1 MVTEDAAEDIMRS
14 VRGVRRAA
22 SRARAG
28 GRRPTASS
36 IQKHRILVGIVFERC
51 NRPDASTTREV
62 KKAAHPRPRVAYGS
76 SARRA
81 RGRGATT
88 TTGDARARRSTH
100 ARRARGATARAA
112 IAVIAAVCATT
123 TTTTTT
129 ATAIG
134 AARAASTRAV
144 RYGARRDVGGEG
156 RLGTTRARASSSSVD
171 DARAMASYPAPIVVE
186 PRGGDANAAMILL
199 HGLGDTGR
207 GWAGAA
213 RQIPTPAGAHV
224 RWVFPTAKTMPVTLN
239 GGMRMTAWFDLNAL
253 DERSIVDDRG
263 EIDASVE
270 YLNALVREQMD
281 KGIPSEKIMIGGFSQ
296 GGAIALT
303 AALRSEVK
311 LAGCVAMS
319 TYLPL
324 RADYPDRFGAH
335 AKSLKIFQAHG
346 TSDMVLQYSYGKMS
360 AELMQAAGVDVDF
373 KTYNGMAHSACA
385 EEFDDVAD
393 FLKARLA
400 G

>member
-1 MVTEDAAEDIMRS
+1 MRVGPQS
-14 VRGVRRAA
+14 
-22 SRARAG
+22 ARA
-28 GRRPTASS
+28 S
-36 IQKHRILVGIVFERC
+36 
-51 NRPDASTTREV
+51 
-62 KKAAHPRPRVAYGS
+62 
-76 SARRA
+76 
-81 RGRGATT
+81 GATT
-88 TTGDARARRSTH
+88 TTGDAR

-123 TTTTTT
+123 TTTTTATAT

-134 AARAASTRAV
+134 AARAASRRAV

>member
-1 MVTEDAAEDIMRS
+1 
-14 VRGVRRAA
+14 
-22 SRARAG
+22 
-28 GRRPTASS
+28 
-36 IQKHRILVGIVFERC
+36 
-51 NRPDASTTREV
+51 
-62 KKAAHPRPRVAYGS
+62 
-76 SARRA
+76 
-81 RGRGATT
+81 
-88 TTGDARARRSTH
+88 
-100 ARRARGATARAA
+100 
-112 IAVIAAVCATT
+112 
-123 TTTTTT
+123 
-129 ATAIG
+129 
-134 AARAASTRAV
+134 
-144 RYGARRDVGGEG
+144 
-156 RLGTTRARASSSSVD
+156 VD

-186 PRGGDANAAMILL
+186 PGGGDANAAMILL

-213 RQIPTPAGAHV
+213 QQIPAPAGANV

-281 KGIPSEKIMIGGFSQ
+281 KGIPSDRILIGGFSQ

-335 AKSLKIFQAHG
+335 ARSLKILQAHG

>member
-1 MVTEDAAEDIMRS
+1 MFTHSYSSA
-14 VRGVRRAA
+14 RRAS
-22 SRARAG
+22 SR
-28 GRRPTASS
+28 T
-36 IQKHRILVGIVFERC
+36 
-51 NRPDASTTREV
+51 
-62 KKAAHPRPRVAYGS
+62 RPRVAYGS

-360 AELMQAAGVDVDF
+360 AELMQTAGVDVDF

>member
-1 MVTEDAAEDIMRS
+1 M
-14 VRGVRRAA
+14 
-22 SRARAG
+22 
-28 GRRPTASS
+28 
-36 IQKHRILVGIVFERC
+36 
-51 NRPDASTTREV
+51 
-62 KKAAHPRPRVAYGS
+62 
-76 SARRA
+76 
-81 RGRGATT
+81 
-88 TTGDARARRSTH
+88 
-100 ARRARGATARAA
+100 
-112 IAVIAAVCATT
+112 
-123 TTTTTT
+123 
-129 ATAIG
+129 
-134 AARAASTRAV
+134 
-144 RYGARRDVGGEG
+144 
-156 RLGTTRARASSSSVD
+156 D

-213 RQIPTPAGAHV
+213 RQIPTPAGVHV